1 MFDAGA
7 IQAHLDV
14 DLAAFNRKLDEAEAR
29 VKRFEDE
36 HREFKIH
43 PVIDQ
48 SEISRA
54 RQEFSRFDQQ
64 LTRDAI
70 QRSRGAQGSVL
81 GGLFGGKSLRTAEG
95 GAGGKGGVSGLT
107 AASLLAGI
115 GRGGGP
121 GILGISPKMATM
133 IGGGGI
139 LGAALPA
146 AVAGVGA
153 LGIGAV
159 GAGIIGLGAK
169 TLIGTK
175 KQPGQLYEPAQDV
188 KQQFQTTMKAAAQPL
203 VNPLK
208 QAFAE
213 LGGPSG
219 IIANLQKPLQQ
230 VFAGASTLIQPLI
243 HGLTDVAHMVLPQ
256 LAAALR
262 AVAPLIQP
270 LLDGFGKLVAGI
282 LPGLTTLLRAAAP
295 AIKVI
300 SDVLGTL
307 GKDIGGMLTAFAP
320 VIKQSA
326 VVFKALFDVIG
337 GLLPVIGELAGIL
350 AKALA
355 PIIGQVAKVFEAL
368 TPTLVI
374 IGKLLAS
381 LAAAVLT
388 DLVAAFK
395 AVADLLVG
403 IAPALAIFA
412 DAFGKVFTV
421 LENSGVFA
429 VIASALESISKPLAT
444 MISQILIGLTP
455 LLPPLIKFL
464 SQVTTVLA
472 QGLASAIIALLPPL
486 TVLAMSVI
494 QSLVE
499 LLPILLPLFTGIV
512 NLLTPVFVRVI
523 QDLALAFTAI
533 IKAIPAS
540 VLRDIALGF
549 LAIWAAIKIGGLIAA
564 VSNPVTLIAIAVG
577 LLIVGIVELAKHWNQ
592 VWTNIKNW
600 AKDAWE
606 FITHGWAQW
615 LLPGLTL
622 IRLGVEF
629 VRTHWRD
636 AWQNM
641 KDIAHNFYTWLW
653 TDFGAKVVHFVT
665 VTLPNAWS
673 SAVDSIKRL
682 WSKVQS
688 VVTAPV
694 RFVIDNVLDGL
705 IRVFDTIIS
714 AVGLGSA
721 KIPEV
726 HPFGLAAGGRIRS
739 GSGPVADDVL
749 VRVSRDETVVSAA
762 DSHRLAP
769 LFAAMG
775 IPGYQHGG
783 VPVGQHAPVTAAQAR
798 FGTSV
803 SPTGGSGGLPGGGVL
818 HNIGHAIG
826 QGASFIGKVASKA
839 VDVGKMAIA
848 FATGNAAAFT
858 NAFAG
863 LLGLGTGG
871 GTALVGKIL
880 TQIPKMIAKDLV
892 SWIMGQSAAGQATGS
907 GADIANYA
915 AQFIGKIPYVWGG
928 TAVPG
933 GADCSGFTGAIYKH
947 FGINAPRTSEE
958 QYAWAKK
965 SPPVAG
971 GLAFYIS
978 SAGGAPPG
986 HVAIVRSAAQVI
998 SQGGGMGPQLM
1009 ALHGMPLM
1017 GTGVPPGGFGGT
1029 GGGKG
1034 GVPANAAA
1042 MAGYF
1047 AAHGLTR
1054 NAIAGVLGN
1063 INQESGGNPMAGSN
1077 PPGRGLIQILGDPG
1091 GSLVQELARTM
1102 QYIAANGSVADINA
1116 HAGSAAEAA
1125 TWFSNQYERP
1135 GVPML
1140 ANRVASANASYA
1152 AGFASGGVIRE
1163 PIIGFGASGRTYTF
1177 GENGAEYVTPAG
1189 PGGGPAGGAMIGNV
1203 HIQLPEGQTVA
1214 RALAEITFWLKV
1226 AQQQGYAGVL
1236 PYG

>member
-7 IQAHLDV
+7 IQAHLDI

-36 HREFKIH
+36 HRELKIT

-48 SEISRA
+48 SEMSRA
-54 RQEFSRFDQQ
+54 RQEFGRFDQQ

-70 QRSRGAQGSVL
+70 QRSRGSQGSVL

-95 GAGGKGGVSGLT
+95 GGAGGKAGASGLT

-121 GILGISPKMATM
+121 GILGISPKMAT
-133 IGGGGI
+133 IVGGGGI

-153 LGIGAV
+153 LGVGAV
-159 GAGIIGLGAK
+159 GAGVIGLGAK

-175 KQPGQLYEPAQDV
+175 KDPGQLYQPAQQV
-188 KQQFQTTMKAAAQPL
+188 SQAFESTMKSAAQPL
-203 VNPLK
+203 VAPLK
-208 QAFAE
+208 QAFAQIPG
-213 LGGPSG
+213 LLKG
-219 IIANLQKPLQQ
+219 ILPDLKGL
-230 VFAGASTLIQPLI
+230 FASAGTLIQPLL
-243 HGLTDVAHMVLPQ
+243 HGLSDVAHMVLPA
-256 LAAALR
+256 LSAALR
-262 AVAPLIQP
+262 AVAPLIRP
-270 LLDGFGKLVAGI
+270 LLDGFGKLVAGL

-320 VIKQSA
+320 VIKESA

-337 GLLPVIGELAGIL
+337 GLLPVIGQLAGIL

-368 TPTLVI
+368 TPTLVV
-374 IGKLLAS
+374 IGKLLAT

-403 IAPALAIFA
+403 ISPALTVFA
-412 DAFGKVFTV
+412 DAFSKVFTV

-472 QGLASAIIALLPPL
+472 QGLAAAIIALLPPL
-486 TVLAMSVI
+486 TQLAMSVI

-499 LLPILLPLFTGIV
+499 LLPIVLPLFAGIV

-523 QDLALAFTAI
+523 QDLATALSAV

-549 LAIWAAIKIGGLIAA
+549 LAIWAAIKIGGLIAS

-606 FITHGWAQW
+606 FITHGWGQF
-615 LLPGLTL
+615 LFPGLTA
-622 IRLGVEF
+622 IRLAVEF

-636 AWQNM
+636 AWANM

-653 TDFGAKVVHFVT
+653 TDFGAKVVHFIT

-682 WSKVQS
+682 WARVQT
-688 VVTAPV
+688 VVEAPV
-694 RFVIDNVLDGL
+694 KFVIDNVLDGL

-726 HPFGLAAGGRIRS
+726 HPFGLAAGGKIKS
-739 GSGPVADDVL
+739 GSGPTADDVL

-775 IPGYQHGG
+775 IPGYQTGG
-783 VPVGQHAPVTAAQAR
+783 VPVGQHAPLSAAQAR

-803 SPTGGSGGLPGGGVL
+803 NPTGGSPIPGGGVL

-826 QGASFIGKVASKA
+826 QGAAFAGRVASKA

-880 TQIPKMIAKDLV
+880 TQIPKMVAHDLV

-915 AQFIGKIPYVWGG
+915 AKFIGKIPYVWGG

-933 GADCSGFTGAIYKH
+933 GADCSGFVEAIYRH
-947 FGINAPRTSEE
+947 FGINAPRTSEA
-958 QYAWAKK
+958 QGAWVTRTG
-965 SPPVAG
+965 PQAG
-971 GLAFYIS
+971 GLAFYHS
-978 SAGGAPPG
+978 PAGGPDPG

-1009 ALHGMPLM
+1009 ALHGMPLLW
-1017 GTGVPPGGFGGT
+1017 TGVPPGGFGGG

-1034 GVPANAAA
+1034 GVPANAGA
-1042 MAGYF
+1042 MAGFF

-1063 INQESGGNPMAGSN
+1063 IQQESGGNPMAGSN

-1091 GSLVQELARTM
+1091 GSLVQELNRTM
-1102 QYIAANGSVADINA
+1102 AYIAANGSVADINA
-1116 HAGSAAEAA
+1116 HSPSAAAA
-1125 TWFSNQYERP
+1125 ALWFSQKYERP
-1135 GVPML
+1135 GNPQNQ
-1140 ANRVASANASYA
+1140 NRVAAANASYA
-1152 AGFASGGVIRE
+1152 AGFAKGGVIRE
-1163 PIIGFGASGRTYTF
+1163 PIIGFGTSGRMYTF
-1177 GENGAEYVTPAG
+1177 GENGTEYVTP
-1189 PGGGPAGGAMIGNV
+1189 GGSPAGGAMIGNV

-1214 RALAEITFWLKV
+1214 RALSELTYWLKV
-1226 AQQQGYAGVL
+1226 AQQQGFAGVL
-1236 PYG
+1236 PGG